1 VPQYLVNFHY
11 GMGERVKPD
20 EQYVIYSITQLDADR
35 WFVES
40 DKGMSGYSFH
50 SLMEAERFAVTL
62 AKRNTPSK
70 VHTLDDAGK
79 VIDELVFDDP
89 DDSGR

>member
-1 VPQYLVNFHY
+1 
-11 GMGERVKPD
+11 MGERVKPD

-79 VIDELVFDDP
+79 IIDELVFDDP
-89 DDSGR
+89 DDTGR

>member
-1 VPQYLVNFHY
+1 MEEEFI
-11 GMGERVKPD
+11 
-20 EQYVIYSITQLDADR
+20 IYTVAPLDADR

-40 DKGMSGYSFH
+40 DKGTSGYSFH

-70 VHTLDDAGK
+70 VHTVSQAGG
-79 VIDELVFDDP
+79 VVDELVFRNP
-89 DDSGR
+89 DDTGR